1 MAVAQNV
8 TSFSHAVMLYEKNFN
23 THPFWYLFA
32 GKNTNAA
39 ARISSWEILGE
50 RDDVKQHVE
59 TIQFAMEGYGDG
71 YYTLLT
77 RKKPTDTASQ
87 QLFLFKKGDGFDGEM
102 DFGIGKIAGMGTNSN
117 NPMQMLMMQA
127 MIKGLNQDSNA
138 AVVGIQKEMELL
150 KMQFEHQK
158 ELERLQNGVGPRI
171 MGLIENNF
179 DAILGK
185 LPNLELPKVKHNM
198 PAPTATTP
206 AQSTT
211 TQQPDNDVPKGRAM
225 HELPLEYQPNKI
237 SADAMVHYA
246 KEFSK
251 HHPDVN
257 PSILFAK
264 VVAFAAAQPDMARG
278 LFSQLNASVGEGES
292 DE

>member
-8 TSFSHAVMLYEKNFN
+8 TSLSHAVALYEKNFS

-39 ARISSWEILGE
+39 ARIASWEILGE
-50 RDDVKQHVE
+50 RDDVKQHVD
-59 TIQFAMEGYGDG
+59 TINFTLEGYGDG

-77 RKKPTDTASQ
+77 RKKPNDTASQ
-87 QLFLFKKGDGFDGEM
+87 QPYLFKKGEGFDIEM
-102 DFGIGKIAGMGTNSN
+102 DLGFGKIGGMSNS

-127 MIKGLNQDSNA
+127 MIKGLSGDSNA
-138 AVVGIQKEMELL
+138 AVVGLQKDIELMKL
-150 KMQFEHQK
+150 QFEHQREIEK
-158 ELERLQNGVGPRI
+158 ERSNVGSRI

-179 DAILGK
+179 DSILGK
-185 LPNLELPKVKHNM
+185 LPNLELPKVKSNI
-198 PAPTATTP
+198 PAPSG
-206 AQSTT
+206 QGSTT
-211 TQQPDNDVPKGRAM
+211 QKTETSDVPSGRAM
-225 HELPLEYQPNKI
+225 HELPLEYQPNKV

-251 HHPDVN
+251 HHPNVN

-264 VVAFAAAQPDMARG
+264 IVAFAAAQPEMAKG
-278 LFSQLNASVGEGES
+278 LFSQLDASVGEIGS